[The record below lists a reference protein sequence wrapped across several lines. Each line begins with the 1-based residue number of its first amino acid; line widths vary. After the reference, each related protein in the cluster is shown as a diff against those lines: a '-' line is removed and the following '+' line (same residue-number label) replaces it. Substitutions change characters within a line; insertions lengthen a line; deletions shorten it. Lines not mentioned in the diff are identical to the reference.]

1 MLLELIKTKLGYII
15 GRLFIDF
22 KGKHTLLKFLNNPF
36 KHTDIDSGKSFT
48 VNYFGLKYHGIF
60 SNFIDWGVYYQEGF
74 EKGLIKIFIN
84 EIKCKK
90 FDFFI
95 DIGANSGTISL
106 PIAKYLKVIC
116 FEPMKY
122 NYKKLKKNYSLNKGL
137 KEHKLFNYGASNKLE
152 EKFINFSSKNANI
165 GTASIVRK
173 YKKDNSKEKI
183 LLKKLDKILKY
194 KNKNLIIKID
204 VEGYEDRVLE
214 GIKKLLLDNN
224 VFVYVE
230 TKNKKLIKEI
240 KLKYKVSYPKFWYS
254 KYYYTNKK
262 INDDLIFKNYD

>member
-1 MLLELIKTKLGYII
+1 M
-15 GRLFIDF
+15 
-22 KGKHTLLKFLNNPF
+22 
-36 KHTDIDSGKSFT
+36 
-48 VNYFGLKYHGIF
+48 
-60 SNFIDWGVYYQEGF
+60 
-74 EKGLIKIFIN
+74 
-84 EIKCKK
+84 
-90 FDFFI
+90 
-95 DIGANSGTISL
+95 
-106 PIAKYLKVIC
+106 
-116 FEPMKY
+116 
-122 NYKKLKKNYSLNKGL
+122 NKGL

-173 YKKDNSKEKI
+173 YKKDNLKEKI